1 MEDVKISKEKT
12 QEIQNL
18 YQRKYAIQD
27 LCVVL
32 ASKNELVEEGNLFY
46 ERLLNDN
53 LSCAQALEAFW
64 DEIKAKYNITVKQGE
79 ELFLDFDTGEI
90 TLQKAGCGA

>member
-32 ASKNELVEEGNLFY
+32 PSKNELVEEGNLFY

-90 TLQKAGCGA
+90 TLQKADCGA

>member
-1 MEDVKISKEKT
+1 MDEIKISKEKT

-18 YQRKYAIQD
+18 YQRKYAIHD

-46 ERLLNDN
+46 ERLINDN
-53 LSCAQALEAFW
+53 LSCMQALDSFW
-64 DEIKAKYNITVKQGE
+64 DGIKAEYNITVKQGE
-79 ELFLDFDTGEI
+79 ELFLDFETGEI
-90 TLQKAGCGA
+90 TLQKADCGA

>member
-1 MEDVKISKEKT
+1 M
-12 QEIQNL
+12 
-18 YQRKYAIQD
+18 
-27 LCVVL
+27 
-32 ASKNELVEEGNLFY
+32 FY

-90 TLQKAGCGA
+90 TLQKADCGA